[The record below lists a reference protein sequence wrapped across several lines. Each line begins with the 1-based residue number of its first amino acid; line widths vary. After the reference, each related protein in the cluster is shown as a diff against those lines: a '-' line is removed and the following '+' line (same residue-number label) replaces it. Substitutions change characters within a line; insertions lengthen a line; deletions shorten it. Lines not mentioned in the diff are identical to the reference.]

1 MKQKSL
7 LHRLIAPI
15 GHPVKQY
22 FVERKAEEMQK
33 RLCTV
38 CFFLAKHQGKEANFL
53 SWSNGTL

>member
-33 RLCTV
+33 RDFAQFV
-38 CFFLAKHQGKEANFL
+38 SFLQSTKGK
-53 SWSNGTL
+53 